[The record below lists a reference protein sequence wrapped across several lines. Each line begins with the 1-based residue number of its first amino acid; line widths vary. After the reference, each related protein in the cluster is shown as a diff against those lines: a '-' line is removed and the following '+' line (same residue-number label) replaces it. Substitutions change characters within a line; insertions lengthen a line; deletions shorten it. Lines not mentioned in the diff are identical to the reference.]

1 MDRSDVINLIK
12 LKPEQNDFGLFKD
25 MDAGATAGHAI
36 AGKAIVGTWTIKSR
50 EVFCD
55 VRSITQ
61 TEWFNAG
68 RNGIEHPAFLFVM
81 NRNEYED
88 EQIVEYNGKRYGVYR
103 TYAGRNETLEL
114 YCEAK
119 GGLHSGGEV

>member
-1 MDRSDVINLIK
+1 MDRSNVIYLISETQ
-12 LKPEQNDFGLFKD
+12 EQNDFGLYVPTETK
-25 MDAGATAGHAI
+25 
-36 AGKAIVGTWTIKSR
+36 R

-61 TEWFNAG
+61 TEWFEAG
-68 RNGIEHPAFLFVM
+68 RNGINPAYVFVI
-81 NRNEYED
+81 NRNEYNNEL
-88 EQIVEYNGKRYGVYR
+88 IVEFNGERYGAYR

-119 GGLHSGGEV
+119 GGLVVNEYENRTEPITDGDN